1 MVRPLPATS
10 NSLADP
16 LFLAS
21 MTISIAHLGPRG
33 TYAEMAALTFAQSL
47 SAPPLT
53 GGSIDQ
59 LLQNISPD
67 LGNSLA
73 PYPSIP
79 RTLQAVAEG
88 ATTWAVVP
96 VENSIEGGVSAT
108 LDSLWQLPSLF
119 VHRTLILPIRHAYLS
134 FCSAIDQVETIYS
147 HPQALAQCQG
157 WIADHCPEAEC
168 IPMNSTTEAAQRI
181 SQQPN
186 SAAIASRRAANL
198 YDLPVLAYPINDYP
212 DNCTRFWV
220 VSTSPSQRGSHT
232 ALAFSLPANRPGALV
247 QVLNALADQSINL
260 SRIESRPS
268 KRSLGDYLFFIDLDA
283 SLDDANVE
291 KAIATIKPACE
302 TFRILGGYDIVKF
315 S

>member
-1 MVRPLPATS
+1 MFHC
-10 NSLADP
+10 NDG
-16 LFLAS
+16 FQ
-21 MTISIAHLGPRG
+21 MTVTIAHLGPVG

-47 SAPPLT
+47 SPIE
-53 GGSIDQ
+53 GGPIEGGPIEQ
-59 LLQNISPD
+59 LLHNNNPNPD
-67 LGNSLA
+67 IHLS

-79 RTLQAVAEG
+79 RTLQALADG
-88 ATTWAVVP
+88 AVNWAVVP

-108 LDSLWQLPSLF
+108 LDSLWQLPTLY

-134 FCSAIDQVETIYS
+134 FCPTIATVETIYS

-157 WIADHCPEAEC
+157 WIADHCPQAEC

-181 SQQPN
+181 AQQPN
-186 SAAIASRRAANL
+186 TAAIASLRAAEL
-198 YDLPVLAYPINDYP
+198 YQLPILAHPINDYP

-220 VSTSPSQRGSHT
+220 VSTDPSQKGSHT

-247 QVLNALADQSINL
+247 QVLNALAEQSINL

-283 SLDDANVE
+283 SLKDDNVRQ
-291 KAIATIKPACE
+291 AIDLLKPACE
-302 TFRILGGYDIVKF
+302 TFRILGGYDIVQF

>member
-10 NSLADP
+10 NSLDDP
-16 LFLAS
+16 LFLVPMS
-21 MTISIAHLGPRG
+21 SSIAHLGPRG
-33 TYAEMAALTFAQSL
+33 TYAEMAALTFGHSL
-47 SAPPLT
+47 ADPSLC

-59 LLQNISPD
+59 LLQDISPQPD
-67 LGNSLA
+67 SLA

-108 LDSLWQLPSLF
+108 LDSLWQLPKLY

-134 FCSAIDQVETIYS
+134 FCAAIDQVETIYS

-157 WIADHCPEAEC
+157 WIADHCPQAEC

-186 SAAIASRRAANL
+186 SAAIASMRAATL
-198 YDLPVLAYPINDYP
+198 YQLPVLAHPINDYP
-212 DNCTRFWV
+212 DNCTRFWA
-220 VSTSPSQRGSHT
+220 VSTSPSSSGSHT

-247 QVLNALADQSINL
+247 QVLKALADQSINL

-283 SLDDANVE
+283 SLEDANVQE
-291 KAIATIKPACE
+291 AIALIQPACE